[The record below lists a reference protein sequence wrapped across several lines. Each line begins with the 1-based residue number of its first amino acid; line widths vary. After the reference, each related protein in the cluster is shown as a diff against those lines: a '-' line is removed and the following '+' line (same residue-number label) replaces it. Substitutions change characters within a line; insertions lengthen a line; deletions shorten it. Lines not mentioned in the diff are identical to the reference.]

1 MQVMY
6 QQLSCCSQCLGTMQA
21 TAACW
26 GCVAVLDRDGEVV
39 QRVGVLPPWL
49 PHLIRVTQLPAS
61 IGIAW

>member
-1 MQVMY
+1 MTCI
-6 QQLSCCSQCLGTMQA
+6 LNCLLVVYNDCICMQA

-26 GCVAVLDRDGEVV
+26 GCVSVLDRDGEVV